1 MKRLLAGF
9 ALAGATLAF
18 TIVSTSGSAAP
29 PRDRSFTL
37 IQRNSEEQFSL
48 VDNPPRTLDDNH
60 LTPGDLATLHQ
71 PLRRVSGR
79 QVGAADVGCTATR
92 GGTFNHVRF
101 ACDGVYT
108 LKRGTLMVEIRFLPN
123 SQPTIAITGGTG
135 AYEGASGSIRQVSRP
150 HHEVLFVHLLA

>member
-18 TIVSTSGSAAP
+18 TILSASGTAAP
-29 PRDRSFTL
+29 NPDRGFVL
-37 IQRNSEEQFSL
+37 IQRNSEEAFSL
-48 VDNPPRTLDDNH
+48 VDNPPRTLHHNR

-71 PLRRVSGR
+71 PLRSVSGR
-79 QVGAADVGCTATR
+79 KVGAADVGCTATR
-92 GGTFNHVRF
+92 GGTFDHVRF
-101 ACDGVYT
+101 ACDGVYS
-108 LKRGTLMVEIRFLPN
+108 LKRGTLMVEVRFLPN

-150 HHEVLFVHLLA
+150 HHEVSFVHLLP